1 MNHPYNSPVRV
12 PRFRNLVFVV
22 EESLG
27 TDDIYFILF
36 IHHKSQVQVQI
47 RKLRSV
53 NRGRGSVQRSYWFS
67 TQSF

>member
-27 TDDIYFILF
+27 TDDIYFIYTP
-36 IHHKSQVQVQI
+36 QVTSASADSKI
-47 RKLRSV
+47 RV
-53 NRGRGSVQRSYWFS
+53 C
-67 TQSF
+67 